1 MDGARWL
8 TDATPARERNGMEI
22 QSLKLLVTDA
32 DVAAM
37 AAKALR
43 DHDGVED
50 LKVRLTPEG
59 VLLQGEYPTSFFK
72 VSFETTWQVT
82 AAGPE
87 VHVRLGAVKVAGL
100 PAGILRGA
108 LMKMIRDAVATVDG
122 VRVQEE
128 TIYIHV
134 PAALKSQ
141 GMDLL
146 VHFTAVRMSIGA
158 VVLEAV
164 SP

>member
-1 MDGARWL
+1 
-8 TDATPARERNGMEI
+8 MEI
-22 QSLKLLVTDA
+22 QSLKLIVTDA
-32 DVAAM
+32 DVAIL

-43 DHDGVED
+43 DHESIED
-50 LKVRLTPEG
+50 LKVRLTPDG

-72 VSFETTWQVT
+72 VSFETTWQVS
-82 AAGPE
+82 ASGPE
-87 VHVRLGAVKVAGL
+87 VQVRLGSVKVAGL

-108 LMKMIRDAVATVDG
+108 LMKMIRDAVAGVEG

-128 TIYIHV
+128 ALFIHV

-141 GMDLL
+141 GVDLL
-146 VHFTAVRMSIGA
+146 VHFTAVRMSFGA
-158 VVLEAV
+158 IVLEAS